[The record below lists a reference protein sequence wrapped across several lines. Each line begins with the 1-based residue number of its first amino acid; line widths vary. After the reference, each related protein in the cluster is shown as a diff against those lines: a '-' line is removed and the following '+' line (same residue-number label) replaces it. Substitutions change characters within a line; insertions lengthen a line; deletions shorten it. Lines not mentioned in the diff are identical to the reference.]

1 MNLFAVPQ
9 LNNERNK
16 FHNLMKH
23 LNYFVGLLHGRQA
36 GKKAAGK
43 NIKKSNLYAK

>member
-23 LNYFVGLLHGRQA
+23 LNYFVGLLHGSRE
-36 GKKAAGK
+36 AAGK